1 MGRAPLRRFS
11 FRVFDDHGL
20 PAAAWPRKTRSVEP
34 QDKYVLVLE
43 DIDEL
48 FTAMV
53 TASRLSPA
61 FLGVRHRLKPA
72 LREWYAKDNF
82 HPMEDMFRTDPPAGN

>member
-1 MGRAPLRRFS
+1 
-11 FRVFDDHGL
+11 
-20 PAAAWPRKTRSVEP
+20 
-34 QDKYVLVLE
+34 VLE

-53 TASRLSPA
+53 NASRLSPA